1 MKDQHTKEPKDS
13 APERGRPKPGARIV
27 VSKVVS
33 KQRLRDL
40 AALAAKAQGVDIR
53 QAKSPTTV
61 TTAVREL
68 NEIARLAAGTLL
80 GGGGA
85 EAMFRQRIAEIPPEN
100 FRGSQGRYGRSVGA
114 ALTGLGGALRGG
126 LPCPDRFAGVEQV
139 LQAAFLLDVRSGDSD
154 ATHTYQTGAYLLN
167 RMHTLSQFEGMLR
180 GTSGDSARRGVIGEE
195 WFPGR
200 SRGLDVPMGLDGFI
214 DPILPPDAEMPP
226 SGPLPDPVDPGYPDP
241 GLCDDLGDLCVTLF
255 QEAAAA
261 LLSDPFIDLIASV
274 EPNCLCHDYDP
285 NQIFVA
291 LPAGERKFPDPLPAD
306 VILYFHGADITAN
319 IVSLTPDELHFRIPP
334 NSQTGY
340 VYLRG
345 LFTAQRGG
353 VRNLERLCGFSLP
366 DFPAG
371 LTQGSAVL
379 IGIIFPPVIDL
390 LTANGAP
397 GPEVETEACSLVDIC
412 WHAHPYDQPPH
423 LPIPPCGLIA
433 VVVRDEAGNVVAE
446 GGSVGC
452 LTAWSAH
459 DHAFTVE
466 ARSFTN
472 NQECGSADPR
482 TIVVRRVAMIHLVRD
497 VPQGS
502 ELLAGNGGSFFVEI
516 SCPAPDDAQDVQL
529 TSSKIQALQ
538 VAGTVTIPAG
548 QTRARVEF
556 ATADDACGRAEVRAT
571 AAGYR
576 EARLPYDLLRAPMLD
591 WAITY
596 YMPNAPPHTAQ
607 FAQFLFTIQADCV
620 PQPENRLTWKLVRI
634 DVAGQGEEL
643 PVTVSRPSVGD
654 FFLISLTDEAVNG
667 LVLGT
672 WAIVAEVPDQGL
684 VSNEL
689 AFEVNLCEVDI
700 TLDMITVT
708 EGQGLFEGDLELHLT
723 AIVRRDPPPIQSI
736 GSFIPLHDFLRWPP
750 FPADSISLGDGESV
764 QPQARIATYRVG
776 RDNPIA
782 ADIEVTV
789 REDDAFLQFGSDVG
803 TGGGRLTVS
812 CQEENALV
820 LDVVI
825 MGGVFEITG
834 AGGGEEDCERIVSED
849 LPPGEQVCASVSF
862 GTGPT
867 GRVQLTFKATPKG
880 SH

>member
-1 MKDQHTKEPKDS
+1 MKDQHTNRPKDS

-27 VSKVVS
+27 VSKIVPE
-33 KQRLRDL
+33 QRLRGL
-40 AALAAKAQGVDIR
+40 AALAAKVQGVDVR
-53 QAKSPTTV
+53 QAKAPTAV

-80 GGGGA
+80 GRSGA
-85 EAMFRQRIAEIPPEN
+85 EAMFRQRIAETPPEN
-100 FRGSQGRYGRSVGA
+100 FRGNQGRYGRSVSA
-114 ALTGLGGALRGG
+114 ALTALGGALGG
-126 LPCPDRFAGVEQV
+126 DLPCLDRFAGVEQV
-139 LQAAFLLDVRSGDSD
+139 LQAAFLLDVRGRDRN
-154 ATHTYQTGAYLLN
+154 ATHTYQTGAYLQN
-167 RMHTLSQFEGMLR
+167 RMRTLSQFEGRLR
-180 GTSGDSARRGVIGEE
+180 GAIGDLARRGAIEE
-195 WFPGR
+195 EGFSDGSRRPGAPT
-200 SRGLDVPMGLDGFI
+200 GPDGFT
-214 DPILPPDAEMPP
+214 DPILPPDTETSP
-226 SGPLPDPVDPGYPDP
+226 SGPLPDPIGPGEPDP
-241 GLCDDLGDLCVTLF
+241 GLCEDLGDLCSTLF
-255 QEAAAA
+255 REAAAA
-261 LLSDPFIDLIASV
+261 LISDPFVDVIASV

-291 LPAGERKFPDPLPAD
+291 LPATGRKFPDPLPAD
-306 VILYFHGADITAN
+306 VRLYFRGDDITAN
-319 IVSLTPDELHFRIPP
+319 IVSLTPDELRFRIPP

-345 LFTAQRGG
+345 LFAAERGG
-353 VRNLERLCGFSLP
+353 VRNVERLCGFSLP

-371 LTQGSAVL
+371 LPQGPAVL
-379 IGIIFPPVIDL
+379 ISIIFPPVIDL
-390 LTANGAP
+390 LTANGTP
-397 GPEVETEACSLVDIC
+397 GPEVEAEACGLVDIC
-412 WHAHPYDQPPH
+412 WHAHPSDQPPH
-423 LPIPPCGLIA
+423 LPIPPCGRIT

-446 GGSVGC
+446 GGPMDC
-452 LTAWSAH
+452 LTARSAH

-466 ARSFTN
+466 ARSFAN
-472 NQECGSADPR
+472 DQECGSADPR
-482 TIVVRRVAMIHLVRD
+482 TIAVRRVAMIHLVRD

-516 SCPAPDDAQDVQL
+516 SCPAPDDGQEVQL
-529 TSSKIQALQ
+529 TSSNAQALQ
-538 VAGTVTIPAG
+538 VAGNVTIPAG

-556 ATADDACGRAEVRAT
+556 ATANDACGRAEVRAT

-576 EARLPYDLLRAPMLD
+576 EARLPYDLLRAPVLD

-596 YMPNAPPHTAQ
+596 YMPYAPPHTAQ
-607 FAQFLFTIQADCV
+607 FAQFLFTVQADCV
-620 PQPENRLTWKLVRI
+620 PQPESRLTWKLIRI
-634 DVAGQGEEL
+634 DVGGQGEEL
-643 PVTVSRPSVGD
+643 PVTVSRPPIGD
-654 FFLISLTDEAVNG
+654 FFLISPTDEAVAG

-684 VSNEL
+684 VSNAL
-689 AFEVNLCEVDI
+689 AFEVDLCEVDI

-723 AIVRRDPPPIQSI
+723 AIVRSDPPPIQSI
-736 GSFIPLHDFLRWPP
+736 GSFTPPHDSLRWPP
-750 FPADSISLGDGESV
+750 FPADSISLGEDESV

-776 RDNPIA
+776 RDKPIA

-834 AGGGEEDCERIVSED
+834 VGGGERDCERIVGED
-849 LPPGEQVCASVSF
+849 LPPGEQVCASASF

-880 SH
+880 SP